1 MYLSSLVKFYNASK
15 IDQDGYEFKWDLP
28 KRKHVVKKFD
38 VTMCEL
44 GELRKY
50 LNIAC
55 ATRQAKN
62 KVW

>member
-1 MYLSSLVKFYNASK
+1 MVMNLNG
-15 IDQDGYEFKWDLP
+15 IP